1 MNLFHLRYFIELAHI
16 RHYTKA
22 AEHLCIAQPSLSH
35 AISQLEAELGVPLF
49 ERSGRNTTL
58 TCFGEQFLD
67 CAENALKTLDSGI
80 EMLRQSAQGA
90 GTIRLGFLRVLGVSW
105 LPALAE
111 KFLKAHTSVPVRFTF
126 HTGVTSELLEGLKA
140 RHFDLVFSPY
150 PAKEKDLSCVPVAG
164 QQLVLIVSKDHPLA
178 RYEEADLEQT
188 LPYPY
193 IYFSPGSGVRYDIDL
208 LFEKIGKRPRI
219 AYETEEDQVIAGL
232 TAKNFGISI
241 VPEMDL
247 LDHLDIKKIKIKNST
262 AQRNIYMVSNDQI
275 YIPPAVENFRR
286 FIIEELPGSFQTP

>member
-1 MNLFHLRYFIELAHI
+1 MNLFHLRYFVELAHT

-22 AEHLCIAQPSLSH
+22 AEQLCIAQPSLSH
-35 AISQLEAELGVPLF
+35 AIRQLEEELGVPLF
-49 ERSGRNTTL
+49 EKSGRNTTL

-67 CAENALKTLDSGI
+67 CAENALKTLDSGV
-80 EMLRQSAQGA
+80 EMLHQSALGA
-90 GTIRLGFLRVLGVSW
+90 GTIRLGFLRVLGINW

-111 KFLKAHTSVPVRFTF
+111 KFLAGHRDVPVRFTF
-126 HTGVTSELLEGLKA
+126 HTGVTSEL
-140 RHFDLVFSPY
+140 
-150 PAKEKDLSCVPVAG
+150 
-164 QQLVLIVSKDHPLA
+164 LA

-193 IYFSPGSGVRYDIDL
+193 IYFSPGSGVRYDVDR

-247 LDHLDIKKIKIKNST
+247 LDHLDIKKIRIKNST
-262 AQRNIYMVSNDQI
+262 ARRNIYMVSNDQI

-286 FIIEELPGSFQTP
+286 FIIEELPEFFQTP

>member
-1 MNLFHLRYFIELAHI
+1 M
-16 RHYTKA
+16 
-22 AEHLCIAQPSLSH
+22 
-35 AISQLEAELGVPLF
+35 
-49 ERSGRNTTL
+49 
-58 TCFGEQFLD
+58 
-67 CAENALKTLDSGI
+67 
-80 EMLRQSAQGA
+80 
-90 GTIRLGFLRVLGVSW
+90 
-105 LPALAE
+105 
-111 KFLKAHTSVPVRFTF
+111 
-126 HTGVTSELLEGLKA
+126 
-140 RHFDLVFSPY
+140 
-150 PAKEKDLSCVPVAG
+150 LSCVPVAG

-188 LPYPY
+188 LSYPY

-262 AQRNIYMVSNDQI
+262 SGKPSLKHYLPVPG
-275 YIPPAVENFRR
+275 YEEVLPAAPLWKQNAGFP
-286 FIIEELPGSFQTP
+286 LQGL

>member
-1 MNLFHLRYFIELAHI
+1 MNLFHLRYFVELAHT

-22 AEHLCIAQPSLSH
+22 AEQLCIAQPSLSH
-35 AISQLEAELGVPLF
+35 AIRQLEEELGVPLF
-49 ERSGRNTTL
+49 EKSGRNTTL

-67 CAENALKTLDSGI
+67 CAENALKTLDSGV
-80 EMLRQSAQGA
+80 EMLHQSALGA
-90 GTIRLGFLRVLGVSW
+90 GTIRLGFLRVLGINW

-111 KFLKAHTSVPVRFTF
+111 KFLAGHRDVPVRFTF
-126 HTGVTSELLEGLKA
+126 HTGVTSELLEGLKS
-140 RHFDLVFSPY
+140 RHFDLVFSSY
-150 PAKEKDLSCVPVAG
+150 PTMDKGLSCIPVAG
-164 QQLVLIVSKDHPLA
+164 QQLVLIVPQNHPLA

-193 IYFSPGSGVRYDIDL
+193 IYFSPGSGVRYDVDR

-247 LDHLDIKKIKIKNST
+247 LDHLDIKKIRIKNST
-262 AQRNIYMVSNDQI
+262 GRRTMEMVSNDET

-286 FIIEELPGSFQTP
+286 FIIEELPEFFQTP